1 MCRAGRLRTL
11 TKNLTG
17 SSIDL
22 RENGISVMI
31 EKGIS
36 VIGENGISVMIE
48 NGISVIG
55 WTRGKIGNSVMIEN
69 GISVIGCVVRGDCGP

>member
-1 MCRAGRLRTL
+1 MSAFWGSDAGNWRTL
-11 TKNLTG
+11 TNNLTG

-31 EKGIS
+31 EK
-36 VIGENGISVMIE
+36 
-48 NGISVIG
+48 GISVIG

-69 GISVIGCVVRGDCGP
+69 GISVIGCVVRGHCGP